1 MKPAANS
8 GRSLAV
14 LLAGLSAL
22 GPFSIDTYLPSF
34 PEMAASLGASQ
45 VEIQQTLTA
54 YLGAFAFMTLWHG
67 ALSDSFGRRRVSL
80 IGLVTY
86 TLASLGCAFATRI
99 EHLWLLRALQG
110 MSAGAGMVVGRAVV
124 RDIYEGATA
133 QKMLAHIGV
142 MFALA
147 PAVAPMIGGWLQ
159 VAFGWRSVFFFLALL
174 GAVLWLSSWWML
186 SESLPPGGRQ
196 PFAAGHLWQGYRQV
210 LGNPAFLLWCVAFAF
225 MFGGF
230 FIYVLSAPV
239 FLMQHLG
246 RGETEFIW
254 LFGPAMAGLMAGSWL
269 AGRIAGRW
277 TPGATLLRAFLI
289 LGAGAGINLAISFTL
304 PPGIPWSIVHLFVYN
319 LGMGLAMPALTL
331 LALDCFPDRRGMAA
345 SCQSLIQTG
354 ANALYAS
361 LLVPLLWGST
371 VTLALGM
378 SVLAALGGACVLL
391 NHWLHWR
398 SRTDQEPR

>member
-34 PEMAASLGASQ
+34 PEMAANLGASQ

-67 ALSDSFGRRRVSL
+67 ALSDSFGRRRVVL
-80 IGLVTY
+80 IGLVIY
-86 TLASLGCAFATRI
+86 TVASLGCAFATRI

-159 VAFGWRSVFFFLALL
+159 VAFGWRSVFYFLTLL
-174 GAVLWLSSWWML
+174 GAILWLSSWWVL
-186 SESLPPGGRQ
+186 SESLPPGRRQ

-378 SVLAALGGACVLL
+378 AVLAALGGAGVLL